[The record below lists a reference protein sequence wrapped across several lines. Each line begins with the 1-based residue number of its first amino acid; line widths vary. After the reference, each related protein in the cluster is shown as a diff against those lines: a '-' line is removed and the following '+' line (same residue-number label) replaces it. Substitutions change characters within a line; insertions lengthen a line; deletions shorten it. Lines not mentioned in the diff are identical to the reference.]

1 MMKQE
6 MNYERYQ
13 RQLILKGFGA
23 AAQHKL
29 QAARV
34 LVIGAGGLGCPIMQ
48 YLVAAGVG
56 HIGIADHDNVS
67 VSNLH
72 RQILFG
78 IEDVGLPKV
87 EVVKRKMGSLN
98 NDCNVETWQEK
109 WTQQLAVDHF
119 PAYDVIVDATDNFA
133 SRYLIN
139 DACVLMGKPL
149 VFGAV
154 SQFEGQVAVFNYL
167 QEDGSRSVN
176 YRDLFPEP
184 PAGGEVLNC
193 AEAGVL
199 GVLPGIIGSMQS
211 TEVIKLLTGIG
222 TPLVNKLWNYNALT
236 QDVFTI
242 QLGVHPDASFRIPTT
257 AEGLLNTDYE
267 WLCGVPAASIME
279 IDASN
284 WFEDYHNH
292 LVVDVREPHERPRLT
307 SLCKRMGISLM
318 EIPLSA
324 LEDQM
329 DSISARQVVFVCQAG
344 RRSLQASSLFLK
356 QNSAGSVCS
365 LKGGVQALVASNH
378 LNYE

>member
-56 HIGIADHDNVS
+56 HIAIADHDKVS

-78 IEDVGLPKV
+78 MEDVGLPKV
-87 EVVKRKMGSLN
+87 EVVKRKMHALN
-98 NDCNVETWQEK
+98 SDTVVQIWEEK
-109 WTQQLAVDHF
+109 WTQQHCATHF
-119 PAYDVIVDATDNFA
+119 PEFDIIVDATDNFA

-139 DACVLMGKPL
+139 DACVLMGKSL

-184 PAGGEVLNC
+184 PASGEVLNC

-199 GVLPGIIGSMQS
+199 GVLPGIIGSMQA

-222 TPLVNKLWNYNALT
+222 NPLVNKLWNYNALT

-242 QLGVHPDASFRIPTT
+242 QLGVHPDASSRIPTSV
-257 AEGLLNTDYE
+257 EGFLNTDYE
-267 WLCGVPAASIME
+267 WLCGIPSASIVE
-279 IDASN
+279 IDAAS
-284 WFEDYHNH
+284 WLKAYHH
-292 LVVDVREPHERPRLT
+292 HVVVDVREPHELPRLAT
-307 SLCKRMGISLM
+307 LCEQMEMQLI

-324 LEDQM
+324 LD
-329 DSISARQVVFVCQAG
+329 RQLDTIADKDVVFVCQAG
-344 RRSLQASSLFLK
+344 RRSLQAASIFLK
-356 QNSAGSVCS
+356 QNSFGSVCS
-365 LKGGVQALVASNH
+365 LKGGVQALVTSNH

>member
-1 MMKQE
+1 MKQE

-23 AAQHKL
+23 TAQHKL
-29 QAARV
+29 QSARV

-56 HIGIADHDNVS
+56 HIGIADHDMVS

-78 IEDVGLPKV
+78 LEDVGQPKV

-98 NDCNVETWQEK
+98 NECNIETWQEK
-109 WTQQLAVDHF
+109 WTQQHAVDHF

-154 SQFEGQVAVFNYL
+154 SQFEGQVAVFNQL
-167 QEDGSRSVN
+167 EEDGSRSVN

-199 GVLPGIIGSMQS
+199 GVLPGIIGSMQA

-222 TPLVNKLWNYNALT
+222 KPLVNKLWNYNALT
-236 QDVFTI
+236 QDVFSF
-242 QLGVHPDASFRIPTT
+242 QLEANPDAKVRIPATL
-257 AEGLLNTDYE
+257 AGFLNTDYE
-267 WLCGVPAASIME
+267 WLCGLPGAAIKE
-279 IDASN
+279 IDAVA
-284 WFEDYHNH
+284 WVRDHGNH
-292 LVVDVREPHERPRLT
+292 LLVDVREPHELPRLT
-307 SLCKRMGISLM
+307 SLCKQMGISLM
-318 EIPLSA
+318 EIPLSV
-324 LEDQM
+324 LEDQL
-329 DSISARQVVFVCQAG
+329 DTISASQVVFVCQAG

-365 LKGGVQALVASNH
+365 LKGGVQTLVASNY
-378 LNYE
+378 LQYE